1 MIRKKTLPAQEEL
14 WVARDQIKTS
24 KGSGF
29 YDRLAADLDEQ
40 GFGDHIRELCAP
52 YYDEGSGGRPPI
64 DPEVYFKM
72 LIVGFFEKIGSE
84 RGIASR
90 CEDSLSIRRFLR
102 YDLVEATP
110 NHSSLSVIRKRLARE
125 VYEEAFTFSLRPLR
139 KAGLLKGEAIG
150 VDRSTVEANASL
162 EKLTRREDGKSY
174 RAYVGELAAESEGI
188 DPEDHA
194 AVADFDRRR
203 KDKKVSNEEWFS
215 PNDPDAKIGPRKDG
229 AWDMIHKVENAVD
242 LESGA
247 ILSVEVQAATKGD
260 ATDMAAHF
268 ETAAAMVEHTASLGD
283 EEVRAREQEASGDD
297 AENGNDEG
305 EDDGAQDAGRA
316 EGRDRGSND
325 KADST
330 GPKRFAVGDK
340 GYHKNEELAKLVKAG
355 FEPLI
360 AEPAGRQVPKRNK
373 GQAEAFET
381 NRDNRQSEQGRE
393 LLRKRGEKVERSFRH
408 LLDHG
413 GARRTT
419 LSGHEKIAKR
429 MLISA
434 LGFNLS
440 IHSWF
445 VHGVGTV
452 KQYAAGNW
460 NKEILGRLL
469 FGLHALIRAV
479 GGLLK
484 SITRMFTKESNP
496 TGRSRE
502 DFAQFATAD
511 SKALLC

>member
-14 WVARDQIKTS
+14 WVARDQIKIG

-110 NHSSLSVIRKRLARE
+110 NHSSLSVIRKRLALE

-150 VDRSTVEANASL
+150 VDSSTVEANASM

-174 RAYVGELAAESEGI
+174 RDYIGELAAESEGI
-188 DPEDHA
+188 DPEDNA

-203 KDKKVSNEEWFS
+203 KDKKLSNEEWYS
-215 PNDPDAKIGPRKDG
+215 PNDPDAKIGLRKDG

-242 LESGA
+242 LDSGA
-247 ILSVEVQAATKGD
+247 IISMEIQAATKGD

-268 ETAAAMVEHTASLGD
+268 ETAAAMVEHTASLVD
-283 EEVRAREQEASGDD
+283 DEVREGEQEASGDD
-297 AENGNDEG
+297 AEHSNEEG
-305 EDDGAQDAGRA
+305 EDDEAH
-316 EGRDRGSND
+316 
-325 KADST
+325 ST
-330 GPKRFAVGDK
+330 EQKRFAVGDK

-355 FEPLI
+355 LEPLI
-360 AEPAGRQVPKRNK
+360 AEPAGRQVPKRNEE
-373 GQAEAFET
+373 QAEAFET
-381 NRDNRQSEQGRE
+381 NRTNRKSEEGRE

-419 LSGHEKIAKR
+419 LSGPEMIAKR

-445 VHGVGTV
+445 VHGIGTV

-460 NKEILGRLL
+460 NKELLG
-469 FGLHALIRAV
+469 ALISGLDASLRAM
-479 GGLLK
+479 GELLR
-484 SITRMFTKESNP
+484 SITSIFAKAPNP
-496 TGRSRE
+496 IGQSRE
-502 DFAQFATAD
+502 VSFPFAT
-511 SKALLC
+511 KHLIALLC